1 MYSDALK
8 VCVLLLGSA
17 MVAGCS
23 VHYAEAEPAEVS
35 RPETKPVVH
44 AMAAEAESTRTKIE
58 KQPSPK
64 PAVKKVPP
72 KTTAVAA
79 NDISDAKAADID
91 LLQKKIK
98 EHKTREARE
107 ILNKHPQALGMVEES
122 DEKLLYFGPAGWRVI
137 DIVEGL
143 RNGRLREK
151 SVVTH
156 IKKAKSPYKK
166 FTYEEIQ
173 VLLKHKLPYRVINT
187 MIVVTR

>member
-1 MYSDALK
+1 MHLDTLK
-8 VCVLLLGSA
+8 MFVLLLGSL

-23 VHYAEAEPAEVS
+23 AHRAEAEPAEVS
-35 RPETKPVVH
+35 RAETKP
-44 AMAAEAESTRTKIE
+44 AANAVPAEVDNTPK
-58 KQPSPK
+58 KAAQQPSSK

-72 KTTAVAA
+72 KMTAVPA
-79 NDISDAKAADID
+79 DEKSDEPNIG
-91 LLQKKIK
+91 LLTQKIK
-98 EHKTREARE
+98 KHKTREARD
-107 ILNKHPQALGMVEES
+107 ILNKYPQALGMVEES
-122 DEKLLYFGPAGWRVI
+122 NEKLLYFGPAGWRVI